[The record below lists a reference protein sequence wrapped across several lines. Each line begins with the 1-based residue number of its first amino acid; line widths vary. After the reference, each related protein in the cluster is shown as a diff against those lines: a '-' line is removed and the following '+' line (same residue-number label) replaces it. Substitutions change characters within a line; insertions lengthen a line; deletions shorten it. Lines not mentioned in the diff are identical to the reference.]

1 RLPFPPW
8 FRPNFHRR
16 LGLSSRCQAI
26 NSCGPSQHPFNPRAY
41 ASLNDLS
48 VASLLESYDA
58 TWTARALESR
68 NPFLD
73 RRLSRFLV
81 RVPLIPWSMDKY
93 LLRRS
98 QVGTLP
104 DEIRLRPKT
113 PITQDLMLLHA
124 ASGRWNPAAVDPA
137 TEGLSG
143 FIDFALLTSYL
154 RQSFYDSLYV

>member
-1 RLPFPPW
+1 MNASSPP
-8 FRPNFHRR
+8 R
-16 LGLSSRCQAI
+16 
-26 NSCGPSQHPFNPRAY
+26 HPFNPRAY

-48 VASLLESYDA
+48 VASLLEFYDSPA
-58 TWTARALESR
+58 TARALESR

-81 RVPLIPWSMDKY
+81 RVPLIPWSTVKY

-113 PITQDLMLLHA
+113 PITQDLMLRHA
-124 ASGRWNPAAVDPA
+124 AAGRLNPACLDPA
-137 TEGLSG
+137 SGGLAG
-143 FIDFALLTSYL
+143 FIDYALLPSYL
-154 RQSFYDSLYV
+154 RQS